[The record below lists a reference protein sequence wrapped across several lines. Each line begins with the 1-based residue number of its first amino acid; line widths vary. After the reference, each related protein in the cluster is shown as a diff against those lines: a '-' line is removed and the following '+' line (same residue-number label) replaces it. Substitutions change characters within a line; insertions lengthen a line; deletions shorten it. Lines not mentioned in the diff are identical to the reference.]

1 MDLQM
6 ILDAINALGSMG
18 VLVVFA
24 VLFVRGEIISR
35 KVLDEIIARLTSEVM
50 ARTIAAVDDIV
61 ERRLEALKA
70 DLRNDLRNA
79 PQADQK
85 LARDVREAVV
95 W

>member
-35 KVLDEIIARLTSEVM
+35 KVLDEIIARITSEVM

>member
-70 DLRNDLRNA
+70 DLRNDLRTA
-79 PQADQK
+79 P
-85 LARDVREAVV
+85 LPHNEASGEVTKA

>member
-70 DLRNDLRNA
+70 DLRNDLRTTPLHHNE
-79 PQADQK
+79 
-85 LARDVREAVV
+85 ARGEATKA